1 MLPMKEVVT
10 EKSLL
15 PYFYLFLEKTSQQ
28 EDSNGRSLIDASG
41 EQIAFISLLCFF

>member
-1 MLPMKEVVT
+1 MICTFIFKMLPMKELVT

-28 EDSNGRSLIDASG
+28 EDSNGRFTD
-41 EQIAFISLLCFF
+41 